1 MAGEKI
7 LVVEDEPDIL
17 LLLQVH
23 LEQAGYEVKGVET
36 GAQALEALRKGAP
49 DVLILD
55 LMLPDL
61 SGTEV
66 LRVIREEHQT
76 KGLPVLILTART
88 DEVDR
93 VVGFELGADDYITK
107 PFSPREV
114 VLRVRA
120 VLRRVQSRAE
130 SDHQR
135 MVHHEIDLDLERHR
149 CQVNHQN
156 IELTATE
163 FSLLRTLMEHPGR
176 VYSRERL
183 LEHAWG
189 SKVHVTLR
197 TVDTHVKRLRQKLG
211 PAGER
216 IATVRGVGYRIDE

>member
-1 MAGEKI
+1 MAGERI

-17 LLLQVH
+17 ELLQVH
-23 LEQAGYEVKGVET
+23 LEQSGFKVI
-36 GAQALEALRKGAP
+36 GAESGSEALEALRKARP
-49 DVLILD
+49 DLVILD

-61 SGTEV
+61 SGTEI
-66 LRVIREEHQT
+66 LRVIREERET

-120 VLRRVQSRAE
+120 VLRRARPLAGSE
-130 SDHQR
+130 SER
-135 MVHHEIDLDLERHR
+135 LVHHEIELDLERHR
-149 CQVNHQN
+149 CLVNGETS
-156 IELTATE
+156 ELTATE
-163 FSLLRTLMEHPGR
+163 FSLLRTLMERPGR
-176 VYSRERL
+176 VSSRERL
-183 LEHAWG
+183 LEQAWG
-189 SKVHVTLR
+189 SDVHVTVR

-211 PAGER
+211 PAGQR

>member
-1 MAGEKI
+1 MAGEQV
-7 LVVEDEPDIL
+7 LVVEDEQDIL
-17 LLLQVH
+17 ELLRVH
-23 LEQAGYEVKGVET
+23 LEEPGFQVKGAQS
-36 GAQALEALRKGAP
+36 GIQALEALRKTTP
-49 DVLILD
+49 DLLILD

-61 SGTEV
+61 SGTEI
-66 LRVIREEHQT
+66 LRVIREEQKT
-76 KGLPVLILTART
+76 RALPVLIVTART

-114 VLRVRA
+114 ALRVRA
-120 VLRRVQSRAE
+120 VLRRVH
-130 SDHQR
+130 SDTGSEGQR
-135 MVHHEIDLDLERHR
+135 LAHHEIELDLERHR
-149 CQVNHQN
+149 CQVNGEN

-183 LEHAWG
+183 LERAWG
-189 SKVHVTLR
+189 SDVHVTLR

-211 PAGER
+211 PGGGR
-216 IATVRGVGYRIDE
+216 VVTVRGVGYRIDE